1 MDCYFGTRQLPEDQV
16 DGKTAVVMFSI
27 PELGISFKAPFAA
40 VDRDHGDLASMLA
53 LLEFIDTNQQYLTGK
68 NYQLFGDNL
77 NIINQVNGRAA
88 IRTEFV
94 ELLKKAVKYRDKYR
108 FALGWVP
115 SAENYA
121 VDQLLD

>member
-1 MDCYFGTRQLPEDQV
+1 MDCYFGTRQLPETQSE
-16 DGKTAVVMFSI
+16 GKTAVVMFAI

-53 LLEFIDTNQQYLTGK
+53 LLEFIDSNQQYLTGK

-77 NIINQVNGRAA
+77 SIINQVNGQAA
-88 IRTEFV
+88 IRMEFV